1 MLYFIE
7 VVLPLAV
14 SKTFT
19 YQVSEAEF
27 NYIQIGMR
35 VAVPFG
41 KTKIVTALVLDKNNI
56 PPQLYEAK
64 EIHQILDEQPVV
76 NAFQIE
82 HWKWIASYYMCS
94 LGEVFRS
101 ALPSGYILESETQ
114 ISAKENATVD
124 FSELK
129 DDEYLI
135 LEALQSQSSI
145 TIQDVIKIL
154 GKKTVFPIINKLLAK
169 GALVL
174 QEEISEQYKPKLV
187 RYIKLQ
193 DAYLQPDKL
202 AELLKELSSAK
213 RQRELVLH
221 YFQLHAQDKN
231 PISVKQLIESSGISS
246 TIIKSL
252 VDKLIFEE
260 YYIAHDRVVFDQ
272 ATDSQFT
279 LSAPQQK
286 AYESIQQNLNHFEVN
301 LLHGITASGK
311 TEIYIK
317 LLEYYVQQGKQVLF
331 LLPEIALTTQL
342 VQRLTAYFGN
352 EVAVFHSKYTNNE
365 RIEVWN
371 QVLEQ
376 SPKAKVVIGVR
387 SALFLP
393 FSNLGCIIVD
403 EEHEPTYKQN
413 DPAPRYHARDAAIV
427 LAKQHQA
434 KVLLGSATPSLET
447 YYNVQT
453 KKYGLTELNVR
464 YGKVVLPEIFL
475 IDIKDKYFRK
485 KMTGHFSDELI
496 EAIAETVTKGEQ
508 VILFQNR
515 RGFSP
520 YVECMTCGHVP
531 HCPSCDVS
539 LTYYKF
545 KNQLRCHYCGYSM
558 ANPTHCHSC
567 QSVDLTTKGFGTE
580 QIEMELKT
588 LFPEKNI
595 GRMDQ
600 DTTRGKFGFEKIID
614 AFKNREVDILV
625 GTQMLAKGL
634 DFDNV
639 TLVGILNADNLL
651 NQPNFRAYERA
662 FQMMTQVSGRA
673 GRSEKSGKVLIQT
686 FNPLHNTIQQVLGTD
701 YLSMYK
707 EQLYERQNFK
717 YPPFYRLIKL
727 TLKHRDFD
735 KLKEGAL
742 WLYKVLA
749 KSMPYPVLGP
759 EEPAINRIRNEYIR
773 TIMVKIPAQSN
784 LGQAKTIVNKTRN
797 SFEAIP
803 QYRAIKMTI
812 NVDVY

>member
-7 VVLPLAV
+7 AVLPLAV
-14 SKTFT
+14 TKTFT

-27 NYIQIGMR
+27 NYIQVGMR

-41 KTKIVTALVLDKNNI
+41 KTKIYTALVIDKNNN
-56 PPQLYEAK
+56 PPQLYQAK
-64 EIHQILDEQPVV
+64 EIHQILDEKPII
-76 NAFQIE
+76 NSFQIE

-101 ALPSGYILESETQ
+101 ALPSGYILESETI
-114 ISAKENATVD
+114 ISAKQNHDIPNE
-124 FSELK
+124 ELK

-135 LEALQSQSSI
+135 LEALKSQSSI
-145 TIQDVIKIL
+145 TIQEVIKIL
-154 GKKTVFPIINKLLAK
+154 GKKTVFPVINKLLTK

-174 QEEISEQYKPKLV
+174 EEEISEQYKPKLV

-193 DAYLQPDKL
+193 DEFLQQDKL
-202 AELLKELSSAK
+202 AELLALLSNAK
-213 RQRELVLH
+213 KQRELVLH
-221 YFQLHAQDKN
+221 YFQMQAKEKG
-231 PISVKQLIESSGISS
+231 PISVKKLVEISGCSAA
-246 TIIKSL
+246 IIKSL

-260 YYIAHDRVVFDQ
+260 YYLVNDRVAFEKEENSAFV
-272 ATDSQFT
+272 
-279 LSAPQQK
+279 LSEA
-286 AYESIQQNLNHFEVN
+286 QQNAFDSIKTNLEEFDVN
-301 LLHGITASGK
+301 LLHGVTASGK

-317 LLEYYVQQGKQVLF
+317 LLEEFVQVGKQVLF

-352 EVAVFHSKYTNNE
+352 EVAVFHSKYSNNE

-371 QVLEQ
+371 QVLEN

-403 EEHEPTYKQN
+403 EEHEQTYKQT
-413 DPAPRYHARDAAIV
+413 DPAPRYNARDAAIV
-427 LAKQHQA
+427 LAKQHKA

-447 YYNVQT
+447 YYNVQS
-453 KKYGLTELNVR
+453 KKYGLTELTIR
-464 YGKVVLPEIFL
+464 YGNVVLPEIEL

-485 KMTGHFSDELI
+485 KMTGHFSDVLLEGI
-496 EAIAETVTKGEQ
+496 TETISNGEQ

-520 YVECMTCGHVP
+520 YVECTTCGHVP

-545 KNQLRCHYCGYSM
+545 KNQLRCHYCGYSI
-558 ANPTHCHSC
+558 ANPTHCHTC

-588 LFPEKNI
+588 IFPDKNI

-614 AFKNREVDILV
+614 SFKNREIDVLV

-639 TLVGILNADNLL
+639 TMVGILNADNLL

-662 FQMMTQVSGRA
+662 FQMIMQVSGRA
-673 GRSEKSGKVLIQT
+673 GRSEKQGKVLIQT
-686 FNPLHNTIQQVLGTD
+686 YNPYHNTIQQVLSND
-701 YLSMYK
+701 YLGMYK
-707 EQLYERQNFK
+707 EQIYERQNFK
-717 YPPFYRLIKL
+717 YPPFFRLIKL

-735 KLKEGAL
+735 KLKEGSL
-742 WLYKVLA
+742 WFYNVLVQNL
-749 KSMPYPVLGP
+749 PIPVLGP
-759 EEPAINRIRNEYIR
+759 EEPSINRIRNEYIR
-773 TIMVKIPAQSN
+773 TIMIKIPATVH
-784 LGQAKTIVNKTRN
+784 LGNTKVIITKMRN

-803 QYRAIKMTI
+803 QYRSIKITL